1 MVALN
6 KGTANVAANVLAT
19 ARAMNASG
27 INRGSAGNVSARC
40 GQGFVITPT
49 GMSYDACIAADMVA
63 VGADGT
69 PAKGARRQPSSE
81 WRFHR
86 DIYAAR
92 PEAGA
97 VVHTHSPFATAL
109 ACQQQGVPAFHYM
122 VARFGGADVRCAA
135 YATFGTQ
142 DLSEA
147 ILRAL
152 QARCACLM
160 AHHGML
166 AFGRDLDHA
175 LALAVELETLCE
187 QYWRVLQL
195 GAPKLLAG
203 AEMRRVIAKFASYG
217 QQNADAGERGG
228 RRGTT
233 RRLARSSNQAANE
246 FADFAP
252 GKRLP

>member
-1 MVALN
+1 MAAMSDAVAEL
-6 KGTANVAANVLAT
+6 AAKVLAT
-19 ARAMNASG
+19 ARAMNDSG
-27 INRGSAGNVSARC
+27 INRGSAGNVSARSHD
-40 GQGFVITPT
+40 GFVITPT
-49 GMSYDACIAADMVA
+49 GMSYELCTAADMVHVGPDGA
-63 VGADGT
+63 VRASAVA
-69 PAKGARRQPSSE
+69 PRKPSSE

-86 DIYAAR
+86 DIYAER

-142 DLSEA
+142 ELSDA
-147 ILRAL
+147 IIGAL
-152 QARCACLM
+152 ESRCACLM

-166 AFGRDLDHA
+166 VFGRDTDQA

-195 GAPKLLAG
+195 GAPKVLPA
-203 AEMRRVIAKFASYG
+203 AEMTRVIAKFASYG
-217 QQNADAGERGG
+217 QQDEP
-228 RRGTT
+228 
-233 RRLARSSNQAANE
+233 Q
-246 FADFAP
+246 D
-252 GKRLP
+252 

>member
-1 MVALN
+1 MSAINIDLAG
-6 KGTANVAANVLAT
+6 KVLAT

-40 GQGFVITPT
+40 DGGFMITPT
-49 GMSYDACIAADMVA
+49 GMAYDACEPADMVR
-63 VGADGT
+63 VGADALCVPGIPLRGQVT
-69 PAKGARRQPSSE
+69 ASGRRKPSSE

-135 YATFGTQ
+135 YATFGSQ
-142 DLSEA
+142 ELSDA
-147 ILRAL
+147 IIAAL
-152 QARCACLM
+152 DARSACLM
-160 AHHGML
+160 AHHGMVV
-166 AFGRDLDHA
+166 FGRDCDQA

-195 GAPKLLAG
+195 GAPKLLA
-203 AEMRRVIAKFASYG
+203 AKEMDCVLAKFASYG
-217 QQNADAGERGG
+217 QQD
-228 RRGTT
+228 
-233 RRLARSSNQAANE
+233 
-246 FADFAP
+246 
-252 GKRLP
+252 

>member
-1 MVALN
+1 MSVA
-6 KGTANVAANVLAT
+6 GMAEQVLAT

-40 GQGFVITPT
+40 APGDGAFLVTPT
-49 GMSYDACIAADMVA
+49 GMAYAACSADDMVR

-69 PAKGARRQPSSE
+69 PSGRRKPSSE

-97 VVHTHSPFATAL
+97 VVHAHSPFATAL
-109 ACQQQGVPAFHYM
+109 ACQEQGIPAFHYM
-122 VARFGGADVRCAA
+122 VARFGGADVRCAD

-142 DLSEA
+142 ELSDA
-147 ILRAL
+147 IIQAL
-152 QARCACLM
+152 AGRNACLM
-160 AHHGML
+160 AHHGMVV
-166 AFGRDLDHA
+166 FGRDCEQA

-195 GAPKLLAG
+195 GTPRLLA
-203 AEMRRVIAKFASYG
+203 AEEMQRVLEKFAGYG
-217 QQNADAGERGG
+217 QQD
-228 RRGTT
+228 
-233 RRLARSSNQAANE
+233 
-246 FADFAP
+246 
-252 GKRLP
+252 